1 MHTNDPIVIVGGF
14 GSHWRDY
21 KPGARALQRI
31 SGRRV
36 FVANINRFT
45 WPIANFTSYA
55 LLLDITHKAVTE
67 ALRETGATRV
77 TLVGHS
83 AGGAIARAYL
93 ADDLDGVEPRRAFVG
108 AVKAFH
114 GHERVS
120 RFIALGSPL
129 HVIDNFERQRKPLRY
144 IAWVNQRFPGAYFAN
159 VQYLSVY
166 GRASEGKPNGL
177 HHERVAYQ
185 YYQYLSGFGN
195 QWGDGVVP
203 NALSRVDGIPSLE
216 LEGMSHSPLAT
227 SWYLSDEAAIRR
239 WWHYFDVGD
248 APQLTAQTAV
258 A

>member
-1 MHTNDPIVIVGGF
+1 MTSNEPIVIVGGF

-21 KPGARALQRI
+21 KLGAVVLQRI

-36 FVANINRFT
+36 FIANIKRYT
-45 WPIANFTSYA
+45 WPIANFTSYT
-55 LLLDITHKAVTE
+55 LLLELTHKAVVE
-67 ALRETGATRV
+67 AMRETGATHV
-77 TLVGHS
+77 TLIGHS

-93 ADDLDGVEPRRAFVG
+93 ADDLDGIETRRSHAG
-108 AVKAFH
+108 RVKAFH

-129 HVIDNFERQRKPLRY
+129 QVINNFERERKPLRY
-144 IAWVNQRFPGAYFAN
+144 IDWVHQRFPGAFFPG

-166 GRASEGKPNGL
+166 GRAAEGKSSGL
-177 HHERVAYQ
+177 RHEKVAYQ

-248 APQLTAQTAV
+248 SPPPAADIAM